1 MITKNDITILIAPLD
16 WGLGHATR
24 CIPIIHELL
33 KLQCNVIIATDK
45 KQHSLLNPEFPNQQF
60 VELPGYEI
68 HYSNKKRFFKLKII
82 KQVPKIL
89 RAIIL
94 EKKWLHH
101 FFYTNEI
108 DVVISDNRYGLFHP
122 KIPCIFLTHQLTIKT
137 GNIFIENLVQRLMYK
152 LINHFSTCWI
162 PDEMGPVNL
171 AGLLSHPVSMPA
183 IPAKYIGPLS
193 RFQHHEHLKQQHKLL
208 IVLSGPEP
216 QRTFLEKKLLQQLKD
231 FGDPVLFVRGLP
243 GVAAVLPNQKN
254 ITFHNHLPA
263 IQLEQAFQQ
272 SEYLVSR
279 CGYTTVMDIC
289 KMKIKSI
296 LIPTPGQTEQEY
308 LAKHLQKQG
317 FCRSAIQEGF
327 NLKKELENADKFH
340 FSFPEVDME
349 MYKSVLHDFV
359 ETLRRNKKKV

>member
-1 MITKNDITILIAPLD
+1 MTKNDITILIAPLD

-45 KQHSLLNPEFPNQQF
+45 KQHSLLNTEFPNQKF
-60 VELPGYEI
+60 VQLQGYEI
-68 HYSNKKRFFKLKII
+68 YYSNKKRFFNIKII

-94 EKKWLHH
+94 ERKWLFH
-101 FFYTNEI
+101 FSCANKI
-108 DVVISDNRYGLFHP
+108 DAVISDNRYGFFHP
-122 KIPCIFLTHQLTIKT
+122 KIPSIFLTHQLTIKAGST
-137 GNIFIENLVQRLMYK
+137 LTENIIQRLIYK

-162 PDEMGPVNL
+162 PDERGHINL
-171 AGLLSHPVSMPA
+171 GGKLSHPASMPA
-183 IPAKYIGPLS
+183 IPAKYLGVLS
-193 RFQHHEHLKQQHKLL
+193 RLQTCQLLNKQHKLL

-216 QRTFLEKKLLQQLKD
+216 QRTFLERLLLMQLED
-231 FGDPVLFVRGLP
+231 FGDSVLFVRGLP
-243 GVAAVLPNQKN
+243 GVAAVLPDQEN

-289 KMKIKSI
+289 KMKMKSI

-327 NLKKELENADKFH
+327 NLKKELENAEKFH
-340 FSFPEVDME
+340 YSFPEVNME
-349 MYKSVLHDFV
+349 IYKNVLHDFV
-359 ETLRRNKKKV
+359 ETLRRNKKKI

>member
-1 MITKNDITILIAPLD
+1 MITKNAITILVAPLD

-45 KQHSLLNPEFPNQQF
+45 KQHRLLNTEFPNQKF

-68 HYSNKKRFFKLKII
+68 HYSNKKRFFRLKII
-82 KQVPKIL
+82 KQLPKIL
-89 RAIIL
+89 RAIIF
-94 EKKWLHH
+94 EKKWLNH
-101 FFYTNEI
+101 FLRANEI
-108 DVVISDNRYGLFHP
+108 DAVISDNRYGLYHP
-122 KIPCIFLTHQLTIKT
+122 KFQCIFLTHQLTIKT
-137 GNIFIENLVQRLMYK
+137 GNTFIENLIQRLIYT
-152 LINHFSTCWI
+152 LINHFSTCWV
-162 PDEMGPVNL
+162 PDERGPVNL
-171 AGLLSHPVSMPA
+171 AGELSHPESMPA
-183 IPAKYIGPLS
+183 IPAKYIGVLS
-193 RFQHHEHLKQQHKLL
+193 RLQTSKHVKQQHKLL

-216 QRTFLEKKLLQQLKD
+216 QRTFLERKLLQQLED
-231 FGDPVLFVRGLP
+231 FEDPVLFVRGLP
-243 GVAAVLPNQKN
+243 GVAAILSHQEN

-289 KMKIKSI
+289 KMKMKSI

-327 NLKKELENADKFH
+327 NLKKELENAEKFH
-340 FSFPEVDME
+340 YSFPEVNMQ

-359 ETLRRNKKKV
+359 ETLRLNKKKI